1 YKDQLEEIER
11 DQSVGLIA
19 PAEADAARVEVSRR
33 LLAADSAVRGRKA
46 AAVSPPG
53 RRRAVAAGALVLVP
67 AGAIAV
73 YLALGSPDLP
83 GAPLSSRVTQAHG
96 GDQSI
101 EAMFAR
107 VEQHLAE
114 HPEDGRGWEVVAP
127 IYMRLGRYDD
137 AVKARRNA
145 ARLLGPTAERW
156 SYLGEALVA
165 MENGVVTGAAKEA
178 FDNALKLDPQDIAA
192 RFYGGLAAE
201 QDGRKDDATRIR
213 KALAPDAPPGAEWL
227 PPGQRAGA
235 RTESAAPGASAAAPG
250 SDAARGMVE
259 RLAARLQQDGSDV
272 DGWLQLVRSYKVL
285 KDPAKASAAEADA
298 RRALAGDG
306 EKLAR
311 LETGLK

>member
-1 YKDQLEEIER
+1 MIWALIALMTGVAVLAVLWPLSRRGRDLRQASDVAVYKDQLEEIER
-11 DQSVGLIA
+11 DQSFGLIA

-46 AAVSPPG
+46 AATSPPA

-127 IYMRLGRYDD
+127 IYMR
-137 AVKARRNA
+137 
-145 ARLLGPTAERW
+145 
-156 SYLGEALVA
+156 
-165 MENGVVTGAAKEA
+165 
-178 FDNALKLDPQDIAA
+178 
-192 RFYGGLAAE
+192 
-201 QDGRKDDATRIR
+201 
-213 KALAPDAPPGAEWL
+213 
-227 PPGQRAGA
+227 
-235 RTESAAPGASAAAPG
+235 
-250 SDAARGMVE
+250 
-259 RLAARLQQDGSDV
+259 
-272 DGWLQLVRSYKVL
+272 
-285 KDPAKASAAEADA
+285 
-298 RRALAGDG
+298 
-306 EKLAR
+306 
-311 LETGLK
+311 